1 MFLDKS
7 YIFKVFV
14 EKVVSKISPLY
25 QIWKKN
31 DFLFPPPMYQIY
43 LHNDGYPFPQ
53 CINFTLTTMGGNA
66 FLGCHDAIIVVL
78 GQVTMIGIRGGGS
91 GGRGRPCGDR

>member
-1 MFLDKS
+1 
-7 YIFKVFV
+7 
-14 EKVVSKISPLY
+14 
-25 QIWKKN
+25 
-31 DFLFPPPMYQIY
+31 MYQIY

-78 GQVTMIGIRGGGS
+78 GQVTMIGIRGAVGGGHAVIGKCVS
-91 GGRGRPCGDR
+91 GVRGDDPRRKLPLQPPN